1 MRELLARLEEL
12 LAQTDA
18 PQSEVRNIV
27 EAIEA
32 RDTVMN
38 AMQSFI
44 ESQYRDEFE
53 ETLSFE
59 EQEQYRTVFELDS
72 GTTFG
77 ESVFGDSEE
86 SLFHSDD

>member
-18 PQSEVRNIV
+18 SHREVRDIMETL
-27 EAIEA
+27 EAT
-32 RDTVMN
+32 DTVTQ

-44 ESQYRDEFE
+44 ESGYRDEFE

-59 EQEQYRTVFELDS
+59 EQEQYRAVFELDS
-72 GTTFG
+72 NETFG
-77 ESVFGDSEE
+77 SLFPDDEE
-86 SLFHSDD
+86 SAYSRDA